1 MLNKYDLL
9 LEYFYKERTRLEND
23 IKQLQDNIRFR
34 RVSTID
40 CLELIIAQERLAAF
54 MDFSNNVRALL
65 RLRYASE
72 LKEDQADEETEEE

>member
-23 IKQLQDNIRFR
+23 VQQLQDNIRYR

-54 MDFSNNVRALL
+54 IDFSDNVRVLL

-72 LKEDQADEETEEE
+72 LKEDQTDETEEK